1 MADGPDTRYSVYYR
15 TAGDMLVYAGLRPST
30 AASLREHWVRR
41 RLGEPAQTE
50 YAAIS
55 LTAFPSTAPD
65 LGLVYRRVGSMKL
78 CQ

>member
-15 TAGDMLVYAGLRPST
+15 TAGDILVYAGARPST
-30 AASLREHWVRR
+30 AASLREDGVCR
-41 RLGEPAQTE
+41 RLGEPARTE

-65 LGLVYRRVGSMKL
+65 LGLVYRRVGSMRL